1 MPPLSTDP
9 AVEPSIAATRERLR
23 AQMPVVEKWAYFD
36 HAAVAPLSGP
46 ARDALAAWASQAAAD
61 GDTPWLTWDAQV
73 EKTRKRAAGLINASP
88 DEIALV
94 PSTTAGINLVA
105 EGLDWREGD
114 NVVVL
119 ADEFPSNLYPW
130 MQQAS
135 RGVETRTVNTDL
147 GRIDL
152 DELRNA
158 CDDRTRIVSVSWVGY
173 ASGYRQPLE
182 TIAEIAHNAGALFFL
197 DAIQGLG
204 IHSLD
209 VADTPIDFLAADGH
223 KWMLGP
229 EGAGIAYIRQEHL
242 ERLRPLGVGWNSVAN
257 SANFGHVELDLK
269 QSAARYEGGSANMPG
284 MHALGASLE
293 LLSAQPTADIAAA
306 ILDITDYLCERLA
319 SAGAMVASHREAEPS
334 GHDPRSGIVSAELP
348 GQDPIAVRKRLL
360 EAGVVTSVRGG
371 RLRMA
376 PHAYTSYEEVD
387 RLIDSLGT
395 ASPD

>member
-1 MPPLSTDP
+1 
-9 AVEPSIAATRERLR
+9 
-23 AQMPVVEKWAYFD
+23 MPVTQKWAYFD
-36 HAAVAPLSGP
+36 HAAVGPLSGP
-46 ARDALAAWASQAAAD
+46 ARDALTAWAAEAAAD
-61 GDTPWLTWDAQV
+61 GDTPWLTWDRQV
-73 EKTRKRAAGLINASP
+73 QTTRSRAAGLINAST

-105 EGLDWREGD
+105 EGLDWRDGD

-135 RGVETRTVNTDL
+135 RGVETRTVPTNL
-147 GRIDL
+147 GRVDL
-152 DELRNA
+152 DALREA

-182 TIAEIAHNAGALFFL
+182 AIADIAHRAGGSKGPGALFFL

-204 IHSLD
+204 VYPLD
-209 VADTPIDFLAADGH
+209 VAQTPIDFLAADGH

-229 EGAGIAYIRQEHL
+229 EGAGVTYIRQEHL
-242 ERLRPLGVGWNSVAN
+242 ERLRPLGIGWNSVAN
-257 SANFGHVELDLK
+257 AANFGHVELNLK
-269 QSAARYEGGSANMPG
+269 ASAARYEGGSANMPG

-293 LLSAQPTADIAAA
+293 LLTQQPTADLTGA

-319 SAGAMVASHREAEPS
+319 SAGAVVASHRGKEPS
-334 GHDPRSGIVSAELP
+334 GHDPRSAIVVADLP
-348 GQDPIAVRKRLL
+348 DADPVAVRSRLL

-376 PHAYTSYEEVD
+376 PHGYTSYEEVD
-387 RLIDSLGT
+387 RLIDGLSLG
-395 ASPD
+395 

>member
-1 MPPLSTDP
+1 MPSSP
-9 AVEPSIAATRERLR
+9 ANALIDTTRTRLR
-23 AQMPVVEKWAYFD
+23 AQMPVTQKWAYFD

-46 ARDALAAWASQAAAD
+46 ARDALAAWAAEASAE

-73 EKTRKRAAGLINASP
+73 EATRKLAAVLINAST
-88 DEIALV
+88 DEIALM

-105 EGLDWREGD
+105 EGLDWRDGD

-135 RGVETRTVNTDL
+135 RGVETRTVPTDL

-152 DELRNA
+152 DQLREA
-158 CDDRTRIVSVSWVGY
+158 CDERTRIVSVSWVGY

-182 TIAEIAHNAGALFFL
+182 AIADIAHAKGALFFL

-204 IHSLD
+204 VYPLD
-209 VADTPIDFLAADGH
+209 VAQTPVDFLAGDGH

-229 EGAGIAYIRQEHL
+229 EGAGFAYIRQDHL
-242 ERLRPLGVGWNSVAN
+242 ERLRPLGIGWNSVAN
-257 SANFGHVELDLK
+257 AANFGHVELNLK
-269 QSAARYEGGSANMPG
+269 ASAARYEGGSANMPG
-284 MHALGASLE
+284 MHALGASLD
-293 LLSAQPTADIAAA
+293 LLTQQPTADITAS
-306 ILDITDYLCERLA
+306 ILNITDYLCERLA
-319 SAGAMVASHREAEPS
+319 SAGAVVASHREPEPS
-334 GHDPRSGIVSAELP
+334 GHDPRSAIVSAELP
-348 GQDPIAVRKRLL
+348 GADPVAVRSRLL

-376 PHAYTSYEEVD
+376 PHGYTSYEEVD
-387 RLIDSLGT
+387 RLIDGLDGS
-395 ASPD
+395 SPD